1 MSIKRY
7 WSGGVFCDE
16 SDNSDEWNTKITMI
30 KEPKKNKEYII
41 SSQDFDMLA
50 NLYWSLRLNGNHERA
65 DDLANLLKRLDP
77 ERCKPRK

>member
-1 MSIKRY
+1 
-7 WSGGVFCDE
+7 
-16 SDNSDEWNTKITMI
+16 MI
-30 KEPKKNKEYII
+30 KEPNKDKKYTI

-50 NLYWSLRLNGNHERA
+50 NLYWCLRLNGNHERA